1 MRSNEFVTKKIIN
14 HCKLIKKGKLK
25 YLYLGNINIYR
36 DWGWAPEYVEAMYL
50 MLRQKDPKDL
60 VIGSGK
66 RHSLKRFIFE
76 AFRLL
81 KIPRNRLKA
90 NTKKFIRMKDIRS
103 YRSDPRLAKK
113 ILNWK
118 AKTSFKQIIRK
129 MIYNELF

>member
-1 MRSNEFVTKKIIN
+1 M
-14 HCKLIKKGKLK
+14 GD
-25 YLYLGNINIYR
+25 INISR

-66 RHSLKRFIFE
+66 RHSLKSFIFE
-76 AFRLL
+76 VFRLL
-81 KIPRNRLKA
+81 KIPKNRLKA
-90 NTKKFIRMKDIRS
+90 NTKKFMRRNDIRS
-103 YRSDPRLAKK
+103 YRSDPRLAQK

-129 MIYNELF
+129 MICDDLF

>member
-1 MRSNEFVTKKIIN
+1 M
-14 HCKLIKKGKLK
+14 GD
-25 YLYLGNINIYR
+25 INISR

-50 MLRQKDPKDL
+50 MLRQKNPKDL

-66 RHSLKRFIFE
+66 SHSLKSFIFE

-81 KIPRNRLKA
+81 KIPKNRLKA
-90 NTKKFIRMKDIRS
+90 NTKKFMRSNDIKS

-118 AKTSFKQIIRK
+118 VKTSFKKIIRK
-129 MIYNELF
+129 MICDELF